1 MNFFWFLVHD
11 CINKLIKN
19 FVTDL
24 FSVKLKSLYSV
35 LVVRVYK
42 VEQFQGHVS
51 GNDACLKRNMV
62 SMFLTKLVNNRSLD
76 MKMGF

>member
-1 MNFFWFLVHD
+1 M
-11 CINKLIKN
+11 
-19 FVTDL
+19 DL

-51 GNDACLKRNMV
+51 
-62 SMFLTKLVNNRSLD
+62 
-76 MKMGF
+76 

>member
-19 FVTDL
+19 FVMDL

-51 GNDACLKRNMV
+51 GKDAL
-62 SMFLTKLVNNRSLD
+62 
-76 MKMGF
+76 